1 MTFVSQQFAGVDKVY
16 LAHGTADAD
25 ALVILEDFVRLKEVA
40 TLLAF
45 YRLQKNNIQ
54 IFVYKLATLKDA
66 FRNDQFKHRIVK
78 AGKNVFF
85 N

>member
-1 MTFVSQQFAGVDKVY
+1 M
-16 LAHGTADAD
+16 
-25 ALVILEDFVRLKEVA
+25 LEDFVRLKEVA

-45 YRLQKNNIQ
+45 YRLQKKTVQ

-66 FRNDQFKHRIVK
+66 FRNDQFKIRIAK
-78 AGKNVFF
+78 ADKNVFF